1 MEKSLSIY
9 IIIKKIIKYL
19 SMPLSVSNQ
28 VKLKRFEGSAFQKR
42 SALRKTS
49 PSCALVLKKYRPVG
63 FTREFCHNNHS

>member
-28 VKLKRFEGSAFQKR
+28 VKLKKDLKAAHSKSVRLCER
-42 SALRKTS
+42 
-49 PSCALVLKKYRPVG
+49 LVLPVRL
-63 FTREFCHNNHS
+63 F